1 MSDYE
6 RNKQVLYPVT
16 KELLDRLN
24 ISNVFDLAFPRGSKF
39 NAEGFIDYGGTEN
52 YNQYLAYTLDSTYGA
67 ESGEFGRS
75 RFLKPSEQEK
85 YKELFSEVIPEDL
98 IDPTLFKYVDYC
110 YYNCCEADD
119 YYVKKDSFEE
129 EIWLTKLKYYKYA
142 FYDEDIKKKDKDAIT
157 YDVKLC
163 AM

>member
-1 MSDYE
+1 MSMVSEKPVESDLHIECEIRRIVMSDYV
-6 RNKQVLYPVT
+6 RKKQVLYPVT
-16 KELLDRLN
+16 KELLEKLN
-24 ISNVFDLAFPRGSKF
+24 CDDIYDLEEKFPARSKF
-39 NAEGFIDYGGTEN
+39 EAEGFIDYSGTKN
-52 YNQYLAYTLDSTYGA
+52 YNQYLAYELDSDYGA

-85 YKELFSEVIPEDL
+85 YKRLFSEVIPEDL

-129 EIWLTKLKYYKYA
+129 EI
-142 FYDEDIKKKDKDAIT
+142 
-157 YDVKLC
+157 
-163 AM
+163 

>member
-1 MSDYE
+1 MSDYV

-24 ISNVFDLAFPRGSKF
+24 ISDIFDLEFPRGSKF
-39 NAEGFIDYGGTEN
+39 GVEGFIDYSGTKN
-52 YNQYLAYTLDSTYGA
+52 YNRYLVYELDSDYGA

-75 RFLKPSEQEK
+75 RLLKPSEQEK
-85 YKELFSEVIPEDL
+85 YKKLFSEVIPEDL

-110 YYNCCEADD
+110 YYNCCECDD

-129 EIWLTKLKYYKYA
+129 EI
-142 FYDEDIKKKDKDAIT
+142 
-157 YDVKLC
+157 
-163 AM
+163 

>member
-24 ISNVFDLAFPRGSKF
+24 ISNVFDLDFPRGSKF

-129 EIWLTKLKYYKYA
+129 EIWLAKILM
-142 FYDEDIKKKDKDAIT
+142 I
-157 YDVKLC
+157 LL
-163 AM
+163 

>member
-1 MSDYE
+1 MSDYV

-24 ISNVFDLAFPRGSKF
+24 ISNIFDLDFPRGSKF
-39 NAEGFIDYGGTEN
+39 DAEGFIDYSGTKN
-52 YNQYLAYTLDSTYGA
+52 YNQYLSYELDSDYGV

-85 YKELFSEVIPEDL
+85 YKELFSEVIPKDL
-98 IDPTLFKYVDYC
+98 IDHSLFKYVDYC

-129 EIWLTKLKYYKYA
+129 EI
-142 FYDEDIKKKDKDAIT
+142 
-157 YDVKLC
+157 
-163 AM
+163 

>member
-24 ISNVFDLAFPRGSKF
+24 ISSIFDLAFPRGSKF
-39 NAEGFIDYGGTEN
+39 NAEGFIDYGGTKN
-52 YNQYLAYTLDSTYGA
+52 YNQYLAYTLDSDYGA

-98 IDPTLFKYVDYC
+98 IDPSLFKYVDYC

-129 EIWLTKLKYYKYA
+129 EI
-142 FYDEDIKKKDKDAIT
+142 
-157 YDVKLC
+157 
-163 AM
+163 

>member
-1 MSDYE
+1 MSDYV

-16 KELLDRLN
+16 TEVLDRLN
-24 ISNVFDLAFPRGSKF
+24 IIDIFDLDFSRGSKF
-39 NAEGFIDYGGTEN
+39 RAEGFVDYGGAEDFN
-52 YNQYLAYTLDSTYGA
+52 KYLAYELDSNYGV

-85 YKELFSEVIPEDL
+85 YKKLFSEVIPEDL
-98 IDPTLFKYVDYC
+98 IDPSLFKYVDYC

-129 EIWLTKLKYYKYA
+129 EI
-142 FYDEDIKKKDKDAIT
+142 
-157 YDVKLC
+157 
-163 AM
+163 

>member
-1 MSDYE
+1 MSDYV

-24 ISNVFDLAFPRGSKF
+24 IIDIFDLDFSRGSKF
-39 NAEGFIDYGGTEN
+39 RAEGFIDYDGTKD
-52 YNQYLAYTLDSTYGA
+52 YNKYLAYELDSDYGV

-85 YKELFSEVIPEDL
+85 YKKLFSEVIPEDL
-98 IDPTLFKYVDYC
+98 IDPSLFKYVDYY

-129 EIWLTKLKYYKYA
+129 EI
-142 FYDEDIKKKDKDAIT
+142 
-157 YDVKLC
+157 
-163 AM
+163 

>member
-1 MSDYE
+1 MSDYV

-24 ISNVFDLAFPRGSKF
+24 ISNIFDLAFPRGSKF
-39 NAEGFIDYGGTEN
+39 GAEGFIDYGGTED
-52 YNQYLAYTLDSTYGA
+52 YNKYLAFTLDSDYGV

-75 RFLKPSEQEK
+75 RFLNPSEQEK
-85 YKELFSEVIPEDL
+85 YKKLFSEVIPEDL

-129 EIWLTKLKYYKYA
+129 EI
-142 FYDEDIKKKDKDAIT
+142 
-157 YDVKLC
+157 
-163 AM
+163 

>member
-129 EIWLTKLKYYKYA
+129 EIWLAKILM
-142 FYDEDIKKKDKDAIT
+142 I
-157 YDVKLC
+157 LL
-163 AM
+163 

>member
-16 KELLDRLN
+16 KELLEKLN
-24 ISNVFDLAFPRGSKF
+24 CNDIYDLEEKFPAKSNFTIK
-39 NAEGFIDYGGTEN
+39 GFVDYSGTKN
-52 YNQYLAYTLDSTYGA
+52 YNRYLAYELDSNYGV

-98 IDPTLFKYVDYC
+98 IDPSLFKYVDYC

-129 EIWLTKLKYYKYA
+129 EI
-142 FYDEDIKKKDKDAIT
+142 
-157 YDVKLC
+157 
-163 AM
+163 